1 MADYQKVATV
11 TSLASLK
18 NVITN
23 YHLQAGDRVRL
34 KIDVIS
40 PFGYIFNVA
49 GAEAVFGPL
58 MPDHMNLIDVWGEG
72 DTGYVEMQA
81 TSPPLAAV
89 LTFIGNNWLN
99 IILAGVALSA
109 IIVLITVTLKTVA
122 GVSSLPNLVVAG
134 AAVLALI
141 FIIKER
147 RKGGG

>member
-1 MADYQKVATV
+1 MSDYQKVATV

-18 NVITN
+18 NVITD
-23 YHLQAGDRVRL
+23 YHLQAGDRVHL

-40 PFGYIFNVA
+40 PMGYVFNVA
-49 GAEAVFGPL
+49 GAENVFRPL
-58 MPDHMNLIDVWGEG
+58 MPDHMTLIDVWGEG
-72 DTGYVEMQA
+72 DSGYVEMQA

-122 GVSSLPNLVVAG
+122 GVASLPNLVVAG
-134 AAVLALI
+134 AALLALI